1 MKQQRSIIRLEEGIT
16 KTQISLL
23 YQQHAEKM
31 LKYISIKIS
40 SVQDAED
47 ILIDTFVAALESE
60 LFASLSSDEQQR
72 WLWRVIR
79 NKVVDRYR
87 KSKITTS
94 LDLADVDDMLT
105 DDPVWEPELISI
117 RQEED
122 DHLALL
128 LKRLSP
134 LQQRVL
140 YLRFGENL
148 RCSQI
153 AAIVGKRDGSIRA
166 LLSRTFHLL
175 RSTYYAQEEGDHHET
190 GR

>member
-94 LDLADVDDMLT
+94 LDLV
-105 DDPVWEPELISI
+105 
-117 RQEED
+117 
-122 DHLALL
+122 H
-128 LKRLSP
+128 
-134 LQQRVL
+134 
-140 YLRFGENL
+140 
-148 RCSQI
+148 
-153 AAIVGKRDGSIRA
+153 
-166 LLSRTFHLL
+166 
-175 RSTYYAQEEGDHHET
+175 
-190 GR
+190 